1 MFAKMSAFACIAML
15 AASFTSRA
23 QNRWTPVT
31 ALSNGRVFTLCAAS
45 NGQVLAGCETGGIY
59 RSTDDG
65 RSWTPHPQVRVTV
78 RRFFTR
84 GSQIYAGL
92 QNGLLLSS
100 DNGNTWIDIPVP
112 SGQNGFGV
120 ALNASGHL
128 FIGGWEGVHRS
139 TNGGRDWTDI
149 TAGLPEKRL
158 MSLASSS
165 ADVLYAGLYRRGLY
179 RSTDQGGMWTEADP
193 SLTGANVNR
202 IVFEGSKIYV
212 ASSDGVRV
220 STDNGATWETRN
232 SGLTTLNLECIV
244 VLSAG
249 SLAAAGSGGAVFTSS
264 NDGAQWTKSTASTAL
279 VYDVIKTPSALLAG
293 THWDGIRRS
302 EDGAATWK
310 RSDAGL
316 TNLQVNDIAVTPSGT
331 VLVCQNGGPLMLSS
345 DGGGTWEAS
354 SENTAGF
361 LHVAVST
368 DGSCFTA
375 GYGGVL
381 ISTDGGRTFAKAS
394 GDVPENELSAVE
406 VSPAGHVFVGGL
418 NGKLFRST
426 NNGAAW
432 TDVSSG
438 LGPSQVRCMAWTAT
452 AMFVGKTS
460 DGVYRSTDDGATWSK
475 LTITDGFFIPA
486 ISANGSEIAIS
497 IGWGAQ
503 LSTDNG
509 DSWSPYPPGIQGSI
523 EQFARTSSGALVA
536 AAWGV
541 FVNDVVSSST
551 PWREFSSGLTNLDT
565 HAIAVA
571 GGNVFYSGS
580 WGGGVHKWTGDP
592 LTDIP
597 SCAAPAS
604 IAVSIVPNPVR
615 TSARIIAECGSDNAL
630 TVTVH
635 DLLGRHVAILADG
648 LQQSGTVSVPFD
660 ASALRSGVYYCRVTA
675 GNATRTVP
683 LLVLR

>member
-1 MFAKMSAFACIAML
+1 MSAFACIAML

-45 NGQVLAGCETGGIY
+45 NGQVLAGCESGGLYI
-59 RSTDDG
+59 STDDG
-65 RSWTPHPQVRVTV
+65 LNWTPHPIVQNVTV
-78 RRFFTR
+78 RRFFMHGTR
-84 GSQIYAGL
+84 IYAGL

-100 DNGNTWIDIPVP
+100 DNGNTWTDIPVP

-139 TNGGRDWTDI
+139 TNGGKDWTDI

-158 MSLASSS
+158 MSLAISS

-179 RSTDQGGMWTEADP
+179 RSTDQGGTWTEADP
-193 SLTGANVNR
+193 SLTGASVNR
-202 IVFEGSKIYV
+202 IAFEGSKIYI
-212 ASSDGVRV
+212 ASSDGVRI
-220 STDNGATWETRN
+220 STDNGTSWEARN
-232 SGLTTLNLECIV
+232 SGVTALNLECIV

-249 SLAAAGSGGAVFTSS
+249 SLAAAGSGGFVYTSS
-264 NDGAQWTKSTASTAL
+264 NDGALWTKSTASKTL
-279 VYDVIKTPSALLAG
+279 VYDVIKTSSTLLAG
-293 THWDGIRRS
+293 TQWDGIRRS

-316 TNLQVNDIAVTPSGT
+316 TNLQVSDIAVSTSGT

-345 DGGGTWEAS
+345 DGGGTWAAS
-354 SENTAGF
+354 SENTAG
-361 LHVAVST
+361 LTHVAVSP

-381 ISTDGGRTFAKAS
+381 ISTDGGRSFAKTS
-394 GDVPENELSAVE
+394 GDVPENDLSAVE

-418 NGKLFRST
+418 NDKLFRST

-432 TDVSSG
+432 TDVSNG
-438 LGPSQVRCMAWTAT
+438 LGSSQVLGMAWTAT
-452 AMFVGKTS
+452 AMFVGTVS
-460 DGVYRSTDDGATWSK
+460 DGVYRSTDDGGTWSK
-475 LTITDGFFIPA
+475 LTITGASRIPA
-486 ISANGSEIAIS
+486 INADAGEIAIS
-497 IGWGAQ
+497 TGSDIRV
-503 LSTDNG
+503 SNDNG

-523 EQFARTSSGALVA
+523 AQFARTSSSALVA

-541 FVNDVVSSST
+541 FAYDVVSSST
-551 PWREFSSGLTNLDT
+551 PWREFSRGLTNLDT
-565 HAIAVA
+565 RAIASA

-592 LTDIP
+592 LTGVSAVAVP
-597 SCAAPAS
+597 SS
-604 IAVSIVPNPVR
+604 FTIRVVPNPVR
-615 TSARIIAECGSDNAL
+615 ASARIIVECGSGDAL
-630 TVTVH
+630 TVAVH
-635 DLLGRHVAILADG
+635 DLLGRRVAILADG
-648 LQQSGTVSVPFD
+648 DRPGGTVSWPFD
-660 ASALRSGVYYCRVTA
+660 ASALTPGIYECRVSA
-675 GNATRTVP
+675 GSAMRSVP